1 MAAADCKTCGKCG
14 ESLPLTAFYRAG
26 KAGYCIPCEK
36 AYKREHYLANAARIK
51 AKVRAWSAANPER
64 KSATNKEYRAANPE
78 RMAQNARG
86 WTARNPDKR
95 RAIYTEARRRNLE
108 VYRQREADYRERRRA
123 ECNARI
129 KEWKARNPHAT
140 VAYAG
145 KRRAAELQAIPLW
158 ADLDAIA
165 AIYKQ
170 ARTLGTGRHH
180 VDHAVPLISDRVCG
194 LHCAANLQILTA
206 SENSRKNN
214 RHWPDMWSAL

>member
-1 MAAADCKTCGKCG
+1 MADAILKRCARCRTDKPSSDFYKLGTAA
-14 ESLPLTAFYRAG
+14 
-26 KAGYCIPCEK
+26 YCIPCEK
-36 AYKREHYLANAARIK
+36 AYKREYYVAHAERIK

-64 KSATNKEYRAANPE
+64 KSANNKEYRAANPE
-78 RMAQNARG
+78 RMLQNARD
-86 WTARNPDKR
+86 WVARNPDKR
-95 RAIYTEARRRNLE
+95 RAIYTDARRRNLE
-108 VYRQREADYRERRRA
+108 VYRQREADYRARRRA

-129 KEWKARNPHAT
+129 KEWKARNPHAL

-158 ADLDAIA
+158 ADLDAVA

-170 ARTLGTGRHH
+170 AQSLGAGYH
-180 VDHAVPLISDRVCG
+180 VDHAVPLISDLVCG

-206 SENSRKNN
+206 SDNSRKNN